1 MQNKTTVSFFRFG
14 HPVDLDF
21 TDRNV
26 LVVGGSSGIGLAC
39 AQAFATRGASVAV
52 TGTRANKAAYGE
64 GAGALAPFAFST
76 LNVATPGAVEA
87 WVPTFDALD
96 VVILSQGAVQYRRQ
110 EFEPDAFRQ
119 VVEVNL
125 NSLMACA
132 HKLAPALEA
141 RSGALIV
148 ISSVGGLRAAR
159 GNPAYSASKAGAI
172 HLTRTLGDAWA
183 GRGIRVNGI
192 APGLIA
198 TKMTEVTTSDP
209 ARLNER
215 LKGIPLNRLGRP
227 EEIAGVALFLA
238 SPLAAYIVG
247 ETIVVDGG
255 RTLS

>member
-1 MQNKTTVSFFRFG
+1 M
-14 HPVDLDF
+14 DLDF
-21 TDRNV
+21 TAKRV

-39 AQAFATRGASVAV
+39 AQAFAARGAEVAV
-52 TGTRANKAAYGE
+52 TGTRANKAAYGD
-64 GAGALAPFAFST
+64 AASALEPFAFST
-76 LNVATPGAVEA
+76 LNVATPGAVDRWIPPFE
-87 WVPTFDALD
+87 ALD
-96 VVILSQGAVQYRRQ
+96 VVILSQGAVEYRRK
-110 EFEPDAFRQ
+110 EFEAETFRH

-125 NSLMACA
+125 TSLMACA
-132 HKLAPALEA
+132 QKLSPALEA
-141 RSGALIV
+141 RGGSLIV
-148 ISSVGGLRAAR
+148 ISSVGGLRATR

-198 TKMTEVTTSDP
+198 TKMTAVTTADP
-209 ARLNER
+209 ERLQER
-215 LKGIPLNRLGRP
+215 LKGIPLHRLGRP
-227 EEIAGVALFLA
+227 EEVAGVALFLA

>member
-1 MQNKTTVSFFRFG
+1 M
-14 HPVDLDF
+14 DLDF
-21 TDRNV
+21 TGKNV
-26 LVVGGSSGIGLAC
+26 LIVGGSSGIGLSC
-39 AQAFATRGASVAV
+39 AQAFEARGASVAI
-52 TGTRANKAAYGE
+52 TGTRANNAAYGE
-64 GAGALAPFAFST
+64 RAPALEPFTFST

-87 WVPTFDALD
+87 WAPPFEALD

-110 EFEPDAFRQ
+110 EFEAEAFRQ

-132 HKLAPALEA
+132 QKLAPGLEA
-141 RSGALIV
+141 RSGSLII

-209 ARLNER
+209 ARLQER

-227 EEIAGVALFLA
+227 EEIAGVAMFLA

>member
-1 MQNKTTVSFFRFG
+1 MQNKSTVSFVRFR
-14 HPVDLDF
+14 HAVDLDCAGK
-21 TDRNV
+21 NV
-26 LVVGGSSGIGLAC
+26 LIVGGSSGIGLAC
-39 AQAFATRGASVAV
+39 AQAFASRGACVAV
-52 TGTRANKAAYGE
+52 TGTRAGKQAYGDGTE
-64 GAGALAPFAFST
+64 ALAPFSFSR
-76 LNVATPGAVEA
+76 LDVAEPGAIDGWTPPFE
-87 WVPTFDALD
+87 ALD
-96 VVILSQGAVQYRRQ
+96 VVVLSQGAVQYRRR
-110 EFEPDAFRQ
+110 EFEAESFRQ

-132 HKLAPALEA
+132 QKLAPALEA
-141 RSGALIV
+141 RGGSLII

-172 HLTRTLGDAWA
+172 HLTRALGDAWA

-209 ARLNER
+209 IRLQER

-227 EEIAGVALFLA
+227 EDIAGVALFLA

>member
-1 MQNKTTVSFFRFG
+1 M
-14 HPVDLDF
+14 DLDF
-21 TDRNV
+21 TGKNV
-26 LVVGGSSGIGLAC
+26 LIVGGSSGIGLSC
-39 AQAFATRGASVAV
+39 AQAFAARGASVAI
-52 TGTRANKAAYGE
+52 TGTRASKAAYGE
-64 GAGALAPFAFST
+64 GAPALEPFIFST

-87 WVPTFDALD
+87 WPPPFGALD

-110 EFEPDAFRQ
+110 EFEAEAFRQ

-132 HKLAPALEA
+132 QKL
-141 RSGALIV
+141 
-148 ISSVGGLRAAR
+148 
-159 GNPAYSASKAGAI
+159 
-172 HLTRTLGDAWA
+172 
-183 GRGIRVNGI
+183 

-209 ARLNER
+209 ARLHER

-227 EEIAGVALFLA
+227 EEIAAVAMFLA

>member
-1 MQNKTTVSFFRFG
+1 M
-14 HPVDLDF
+14 DLDF
-21 TDRNV
+21 TGKTV

-39 AQAFATRGASVAV
+39 AQAFAARGANVAV
-52 TGTRANKAAYGE
+52 TGTRANRSAYGE
-64 GAGALAPFAFST
+64 GAEALDPFAFST
-76 LNVATPGAVEA
+76 LNVSTPGAVEA
-87 WVPTFDALD
+87 WVPPFNALD
-96 VVILSQGAVQYRRQ
+96 VVILSQGAVQYRRK
-110 EFEPDAFRQ
+110 EFEAEAFRQ

-132 HKLAPALEA
+132 QRLAPALEA
-141 RSGALIV
+141 RCGSLII

-183 GRGIRVNGI
+183 ARGIRVNGI

-209 ARLNER
+209 ARLQER

-227 EEIAGVALFLA
+227 EEIAGVAMFLA

>member
-1 MQNKTTVSFFRFG
+1 M
-14 HPVDLDF
+14 DLDF
-21 TDRNV
+21 THKNV

-39 AQAFATRGASVAV
+39 AQRFAARGAAVAV
-52 TGTRANKAAYGE
+52 TGTRAGKAAYGE
-64 GAGALAPFAFST
+64 GAEALAPFAFST
-76 LNVATPGAVEA
+76 LNVATPGAIEA
-87 WVPTFDALD
+87 WSPPFDALD
-96 VVILSQGAVQYRRQ
+96 VVVLSQGAVQYRRQ
-110 EFEPDAFRQ
+110 EFEAEAFRQ

-125 NSLMACA
+125 NSLMGCA
-132 HKLAPALEA
+132 QKLASALEA
-141 RSGALIV
+141 RGGSLII

-192 APGLIA
+192 APGLIE
-198 TKMTEVTTSDP
+198 TRMIEVTTSNP
-209 ARLNER
+209 ARLQER
-215 LKGIPLNRLGRP
+215 LRGIPLNRLGRP
-227 EEIAGVALFLA
+227 EEIAGVAMFLA

>member
-1 MQNKTTVSFFRFG
+1 M
-14 HPVDLDF
+14 DLDF
-21 TDRNV
+21 TGRNV

-39 AQAFATRGASVAV
+39 AQMFAARGAEVGV
-52 TGTRANKAAYGE
+52 TGTRASKAAYGD
-64 GAGALAPFAFST
+64 GAKALEPFAFSS
-76 LNVATPGAVEA
+76 LDVAVSGAVEA
-87 WVPTFDALD
+87 WVPPFNALD
-96 VVILSQGAVQYRRQ
+96 VVILSQGAVMYRRQ
-110 EFEPDAFRQ
+110 EFEIEAFRQ

-132 HKLAPALEA
+132 QKLAPALEA
-141 RSGALIV
+141 RSGSLIV

-172 HLTRTLGDAWA
+172 HLTRALGDAWA

-209 ARLNER
+209 TRLQER

>member
-1 MQNKTTVSFFRFG
+1 M
-14 HPVDLDF
+14 DLDF
-21 TDRNV
+21 TEKRV
-26 LVVGGSSGIGLAC
+26 LIIGGSSGIGLAC
-39 AQAFATRGASVAV
+39 AQAFAARGADVAV
-52 TGTRANKAAYGE
+52 TGTRANKADYGD
-64 GAGALAPFAFST
+64 GASALEPFAFST
-76 LNVATPGAVEA
+76 LNVATPGAVDRWIPPFEA
-87 WVPTFDALD
+87 VD
-96 VVILSQGAVQYRRQ
+96 VVILSQGAVEYRRK
-110 EFEPDAFRQ
+110 EFEADAFRH

-125 NSLMACA
+125 TSLMACA
-132 HKLAPALEA
+132 QKLAPALEA
-141 RSGALIV
+141 RGGSLIV
-148 ISSVGGLRAAR
+148 ISSVGGLRATR

-198 TKMTEVTTSDP
+198 TKMTAVTTSDP
-209 ARLNER
+209 ARLQER

-227 EEIAGVALFLA
+227 EEVAGVALFLA

>member
-1 MQNKTTVSFFRFG
+1 M
-14 HPVDLDF
+14 DLDF
-21 TDRNV
+21 TEKRV
-26 LVVGGSSGIGLAC
+26 LIIGGSSGIGLAC
-39 AQAFATRGASVAV
+39 AQGFAARGAEVAV
-52 TGTRANKAAYGE
+52 TGTRANKADYGD
-64 GAGALAPFAFST
+64 GASALEPFAFST
-76 LNVATPGAVEA
+76 LNVATPGAVDLWTPPFE
-87 WVPTFDALD
+87 TLD
-96 VVILSQGAVQYRRQ
+96 VVILSQGAVEYRRK
-110 EFEPDAFRQ
+110 EFETDAFRH

-125 NSLMACA
+125 TSLMACA
-132 HKLAPALEA
+132 QKLAPALEA
-141 RSGALIV
+141 RGGSLIV
-148 ISSVGGLRAAR
+148 ISSVGGLRATR

-198 TKMTEVTTSDP
+198 TKMTAVTTSDP
-209 ARLNER
+209 ARLQER

-227 EEIAGVALFLA
+227 EEVASVALFLA